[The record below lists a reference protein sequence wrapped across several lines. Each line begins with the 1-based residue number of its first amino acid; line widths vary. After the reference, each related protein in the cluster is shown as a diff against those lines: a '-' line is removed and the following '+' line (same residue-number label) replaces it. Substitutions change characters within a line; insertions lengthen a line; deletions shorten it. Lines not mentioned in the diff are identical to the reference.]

1 MNAAALPYTLDYAH
15 GITAID
21 TDYFRPHLDASH
33 LIVEDGRAAFVDT
46 GTAPCVPNL
55 LKVLEA
61 KGVARDAVDYVFL
74 THIHLDHA
82 GGAGALA
89 AALPNA
95 KVVVHP
101 RGASHLAQ
109 PAKLI
114 AATKAVYGEARYAQL
129 YGEILPIPAE
139 RLLATDDG
147 TRLALGTREF
157 EFLHTPGHALHHH
170 VIVDRGANGVFTGDT
185 FGLSYRDFDVDGRAF
200 VMPTTTPT
208 HFDPVAL
215 HASVD
220 RILAQRPDAV
230 YMTHFGRVD
239 DVERLGRDLHVGI
252 DAFVAL
258 ARRHAADTDRDLKIA
273 ADMFGWL
280 GAQLAAHGW
289 HGDSAT
295 LHSLL
300 DVDVELNVQ
309 GLVHWL
315 DRGR

>member
-1 MNAAALPYTLDYAH
+1 MNATALPYTIDYAH

-21 TDYFRPHLDASH
+21 TDYYRPHLDAAH

-55 LKVLEA
+55 LGVLA
-61 KGVARDAVDYVFL
+61 SKGVAREAVDYVFL

-82 GGAGALA
+82 GGAGALVA
-89 AALPNA
+89 ELPNA

-101 RGASHLAQ
+101 RGASHLAA
-109 PAKLI
+109 PDKLI
-114 AATKAVYGEARYAQL
+114 SATKAVYGEARYAQL
-129 YGEILPIPAE
+129 YGEIRAIPAE
-139 RLLATDDG
+139 RMLTTEDG
-147 TRLALGTREF
+147 TKLRLGAREF

-170 VIVDRGANGVFTGDT
+170 VIVDRGANAVYTGDT

-230 YMTHFGRVD
+230 FMTHFGRVA
-239 DVERLGRDLHVGI
+239 DVDRLGRDLHAGI
-252 DAFVAL
+252 DAFVAM
-258 ARRHAADTDRDLKIA
+258 ARRHVADADRELRIA
-273 ADMFGWL
+273 AVMFGWL
-280 GAQLAAHGW
+280 GARLAEHGW
-289 HGDSAT
+289 TGSEAE
-295 LHSLL
+295 LHALL